1 MTLEGM
7 NYVKLKGR
15 IKRPRSKLVGQYNS
29 LVYNASLAIPAPY
42 PQTGV
47 QYIKISSF
55 NMAEELA
62 KLPAN
67 TFIVVE
73 GHIEERFYSGSCRHC
88 GAYEKKY
95 WTEVVV
101 DNFVVLGE

>member
-15 IKRPRSKLVGQYNS
+15 ISRPRSKLIGQYNS
-29 LVYNASLAIPAPY
+29 LVFNASLAIPAPY
-42 PQTGV
+42 PQKGT

-55 NMAEELA
+55 NMADELA
-62 KLPAN
+62 KLPEG
-67 TFIVVE
+67 TFIQLE

-88 GAYEKKY
+88 GGYEKKY

>member
-15 IKRPRSKLVGQYNS
+15 IKRPRTKIVGQYNS
-29 LVYNASLAIPAPY
+29 LVFNGTLAIPAPY
-42 PQTGV
+42 PQSGT

-55 NMAEELA
+55 NMAEDLGR
-62 KLPAN
+62 LPEG
-67 TFIVVE
+67 TFIELE
-73 GHIEERFYSGSCRHC
+73 GHIEERFYSASCRHC